1 MRKGDRMDMEK
12 IYDAIKELIKEV
24 KTSRD
29 AHVMGV
35 TMQGLTFHGARM
47 IDRQVSEGTVQ
58 GDDRTEL
65 EGRIFMNVLEYYA
78 YNMNRGY
85 IRDELTDG
93 MFLPVFE
100 QGVNHYLYMLERG
113 HFAEIRKLLKYL
125 EEVKVDE

>member
-1 MRKGDRMDMEK
+1 MDMEK
-12 IYDAIKELIKEV
+12 IYDAIKELINEV

-35 TMQGLTFHGARM
+35 TLQGLIFHGARI

-93 MFLPVFE
+93 MFLPVFK
-100 QGVNHYLYMLERG
+100 QGVELYLPKVGEGY
-113 HFAEIRKLLKYL
+113 FVEIRKLLKYL
-125 EEVKVDE
+125 EEVSKDD